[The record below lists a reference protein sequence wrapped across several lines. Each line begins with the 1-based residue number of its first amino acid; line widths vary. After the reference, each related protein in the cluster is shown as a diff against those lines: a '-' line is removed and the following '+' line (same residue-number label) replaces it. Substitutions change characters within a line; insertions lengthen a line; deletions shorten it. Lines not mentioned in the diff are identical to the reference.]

1 MPWKKPTDAP
11 EGSGGGSRIPGGG
24 FSFTIP
30 SGGKITLLAVLGALA
45 VLWVLSGFYTVK
57 ESDRGVVLRFGKY
70 VSTVQ
75 PGLNWKPT
83 FVDKVYP
90 VNITTVQS
98 FSSSGMMLTRDENVV
113 AVELNVQFKVS
124 DAYKYLFSVTNANE
138 SLMQATDSAL
148 RYVVGHTTMDDVLTK
163 GRQKVKQDTWNA
175 MEEIIRPYDMGVTIL
190 DVNMLPARA
199 PEQVKDAFDDAIAA
213 QEDEQRYIREAE
225 AYAREVKPKAVG
237 RVQRMGEEA
246 EAYRQKVVL
255 DAEGEVARF
264 KAILPEYNNAPTLTK
279 KRIYLETMEEIYSA
293 NSKVMVDLPESAG
306 SLIYLPV
313 DKLIEGQGAES
324 VSGRGGRK

>member
-1 MPWKKPTDAP
+1 MNMPWKKPSDAP
-11 EGSGGGSRIPGGG
+11 SGSARSGGGNINL
-24 FSFTIP
+24 SFLNG
-30 SGGKITLLAVLGALA
+30 SKIVVLVVMGLLTA
-45 VLWVLSGFYTVK
+45 LWVLSGFYTIS

-70 VSTVQ
+70 VNTVQ

-83 FVDKVYP
+83 FIDKVYP

-98 FSSSGMMLTRDENVV
+98 FSSSGMMLTKDENVV
-113 AVELNVQFKVS
+113 VVELNVQFKIS
-124 DAYKYLFSVTNANE
+124 DAYKFLFSVTTPKE
-138 SLMQATDSAL
+138 SLMQATDSAR
-148 RYVVGHTTMDDVLTK
+148 RYVVGHTTMDDVLTR
-163 GRQKVKQDTWNA
+163 GRQKVKQDTWSA
-175 MEEIIRPYDMGVTIL
+175 MEAIIKPYDMGVTIL

-199 PEQVKDAFDDAIAA
+199 PDQVKDAFDDAIAA

-225 AYAREVKPKAVG
+225 AYAREIKPKAVG
-237 RVQRMGEEA
+237 KVQRLGEEA

-279 KRIYLETMEEIYSA
+279 KRIYLETMEEIYSS
-293 NSKVMVDLPESAG
+293 NNKVLVDLPEDAAG

-313 DKLIEGQGAES
+313 DKLTEKPVKNAEGGT
-324 VSGRGGRK
+324 K

>member
-1 MPWKKPTDAP
+1 MPWKKPSDAP
-11 EGSGGGSRIPGGG
+11 SGTGNSGGS
-24 FSFTIP
+24 SFNMNFL
-30 SGGKITLLAVLGALA
+30 SGNKVVFMVVAGLLVA
-45 VLWVLSGFYTVK
+45 LWVLSGFYTIT

-70 VSTVQ
+70 VNTVQ

-83 FVDKVYP
+83 FIDKVYP

-98 FSSSGMMLTRDENVV
+98 FSSSGMMLTKDENVV
-113 AVELNVQFKVS
+113 VVELNVQFKVS
-124 DAYKYLFSVTNANE
+124 DAYKYLFSVTNPKE

-163 GRQKVKQDTWNA
+163 GRQKVKQDTWGA
-175 MEEIIRPYDMGVTIL
+175 MEAIIKPYDMGVTIL

-199 PEQVKDAFDDAIAA
+199 PDQVKDAFDDAIAA

-237 RVQRMGEEA
+237 KVQRLGEEA

-279 KRIYLETMEEIYSA
+279 KRIYLETMEEIYSS
-293 NSKVMVDLPESAG
+293 NNKVMIDLPEDGSG
-306 SLIYLPV
+306 SLIYLPI
-313 DKLIEGQGAES
+313 DKLTETPAKNAEG
-324 VSGRGGRK
+324 VKK